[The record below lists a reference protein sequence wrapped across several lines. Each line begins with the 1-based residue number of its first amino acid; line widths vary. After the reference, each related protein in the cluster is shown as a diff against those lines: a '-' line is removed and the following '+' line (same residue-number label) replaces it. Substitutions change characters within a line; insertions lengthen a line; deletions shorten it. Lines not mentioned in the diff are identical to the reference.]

1 MSSTIDETD
10 LITNPVRSLSP
21 SYSPESTSVHSSF
34 TEDIKCDI
42 KFPVDNLK
50 QLADEN
56 VPGTS
61 GQSRRPD
68 SQNLPETFKQSSKP
82 VSQNLPGTSRQST
95 SSENLTNQI
104 NSPFPGINVIPNI
117 GTLNSAPNI
126 GNVPL
131 NIKVEVKS
139 EFNFVSQ
146 ENVEMN
152 ASKNTVPTQTRDD
165 CMFFFF
171 LVARRESKIVYVN

>member
-1 MSSTIDETD
+1 M
-10 LITNPVRSLSP
+10 
-21 SYSPESTSVHSSF
+21 
-34 TEDIKCDI
+34 
-42 KFPVDNLK
+42 
-50 QLADEN
+50 ADEN

-95 SSENLTNQI
+95 SSENPTNQI

-165 CMFFFF
+165 CMFFSF
-171 LVARRESKIVYVN
+171 